1 MSESQVD
8 GREFSHAQ
16 LARLHDLTQQVE
28 KICAAQLRS
37 YLDALAPLFRPRR
50 LFGNHMEGA
59 GKENVVNADQNLN
72 DLRDVYFKGLA
83 RPFDLRKELPVPLES
98 IPTQIQLH
106 EWEYSHEAQGSTG
119 RTKITIIAPLTWVLC
134 YPSAYSYSM
143 MRQVANGKQEHDRE
157 SVRSF
162 ILRASMIYLMFS
174 RLPELPR
181 LFEGL
186 RYKVEIRKSPLLGE
200 LPLVTVSAPV
210 ATVRPTDD
218 LLLLAASYSG
228 RSGFVEVIDP
238 QQAAHIPDP
247 LQDQI
252 SKILE
257 AANEPSTFN

>member
-8 GREFSHAQ
+8 GGEFSHAQ
-16 LARLHDLTQQVE
+16 LVRLHGLTQQVE
-28 KICAAQLRS
+28 KIFAAQLRS

-59 GKENVVNADQNLN
+59 GKEMVMNADQNLN
-72 DLRDVYFKGLA
+72 DLREVYFKGLA

-106 EWEYSHEAQGSTG
+106 EWEYSYEAQAATG
-119 RTKITIIAPLTWVLC
+119 PTKITITAPLTWVLG
-134 YPSAYSYSM
+134 YPTAYSYSM

-162 ILRASMIYLMFS
+162 ILRASIMHLMFS
-174 RLPELPR
+174 HLPELPR

-186 RYKVEIRKSPLLGE
+186 RYKVDIRKSALLGE

-218 LLLLAASYSG
+218 LLLFAASYSG